1 LKKNEFFGVERNMN
15 VTSLIPWK
23 QGKKKPMK
31 TQKPIQMVESSGG
44 NSELQVARGSPLAA
58 RPTM

>member
-1 LKKNEFFGVERNMN
+1 MN